1 MSKFE
6 NDALGT
12 RMKEYEDVTRFKL
25 SRKTFILCRCDGN
38 AFHTYTRGLERPF
51 DQALID
57 DMDETAKY
65 LCNKIQNVKFA
76 YVQSDEISLLLHE
89 EDQDTQP
96 WFSNGIQKMS
106 SIAASKATSKF
117 NNLRLQ
123 RRVNMLFAHSF
134 STISAPVD
142 ELHRR
147 AKEFVAGEK
156 LAEFDARFWTL
167 PSAIEV
173 YNYFLWRQQDA
184 EKNSISSCAQNLLG
198 HKALEGKNG
207 LVKKAMMLEK
217 GFDWEK
223 LDGGKKY
230 GRFIEKVTYI
240 NDKPGKIL
248 TMKEDGYDDVVQY
261 VHDGVVYPEFQPFP
275 FLDKKTDVVR
285 NRWEVVPM
293 PRLIEDK
300 DFLLSRIKTQE

>member
-1 MSKFE
+1 MSTAT
-6 NDALGT
+6 DQLGD
-12 RMKEYEDVTRFKL
+12 RMKNYEDVTRFKL
-25 SRKTFILCRCDGN
+25 SNKSYILARIDGN
-38 AFHTYTRGLERPF
+38 AFHTYTKGLERPF
-51 DQALID
+51 DEALID

-89 EDQDTQP
+89 EGQDTQP
-96 WFSNGIQKMS
+96 WFGNGIQKMA
-106 SIAASKATSKF
+106 SIAASKATAKF

-123 RRVNMLFAHSF
+123 RRMEMLFKHSF
-134 STISAPVD
+134 STISAPID

-147 AKEFVAGEK
+147 AKEFIAGEK
-156 LAEFDARFWTL
+156 LAEFDARFWTV

-184 EKNSISSCAQNLLG
+184 EKNSISSCAQNIFG

-207 LVKKAMMLEK
+207 LVKKEMMLER
-217 GFDWEK
+217 GFNWEQ

-248 TMKEDGYDDVVQY
+248 IMKEDGQDDIVQY
-261 VHDGVVYPEFQPFP
+261 RHNDVEYPNFSRLPD
-275 FLDKKTDVVR
+275 LKKTDIVR
-285 NRWEVVPM
+285 NRWEIIPM

-300 DFLLSRIKTQE
+300 DFLLNRIKTQEQ

>member
-1 MSKFE
+1 MSTAT
-6 NDALGT
+6 DQLGD

-25 SRKTFILCRCDGN
+25 SRKSYILARIDGN
-38 AFHTYTRGLERPF
+38 AFHTYTKGLQRPF
-51 DQALID
+51 DDTFIEH
-57 DMDETAKY
+57 MNETAKY
-65 LCNKIQNVKFA
+65 LCKNIQNVKFA

-89 EDQDTQP
+89 EGQETQP
-96 WFSNGIQKMS
+96 WFSNGIQKMA

-117 NNLRLQ
+117 NQCRYNRAFIDGAL
-123 RRVNMLFAHSF
+123 NIAKFEITPKDLFNY
-134 STISAPVD
+134 
-142 ELHRR
+142 L
-147 AKEFVAGEK
+147 K
-156 LAEFDARFWTL
+156 LAEFDARFWTI

-184 EKNSISSCAQNLLG
+184 EKNSISACAQNLLG

-207 LVKKAMMLEK
+207 LVKKGMMLEK

-223 LDGGKKY
+223 LENGKKY

-248 TMKEDGYDDVVQY
+248 TMKEEGYDDVVQY
-261 VHDGVVYPEFQPFP
+261 KLDGVVYPEFQPFP
-275 FLDKKTDVVR
+275 YLDKKTDIVR
-285 NRWEVVPM
+285 NRWEVIPM

-300 DFLLSRIKTQE
+300 EFLLNRIKK